1 MRESTRVAGGRKP
14 RRTVV
19 SLVFALVF
27 GVMGVVPPP
36 ALAEHLDYQIGEAS
50 DNDATRRV
58 ALNMEV
64 DAPFDGATFNIS
76 FTCDD
81 GSSATNPSAGNG
93 ETTIASDVAVGAV
106 CTATQ
111 INPGVDWSVEL
122 PDDLTITAAGPN
134 AFTIKNTYSATRRVA
149 LNMEVDAPFDG
160 ATFNIS
166 FTCDDG
172 SSATN
177 PSAGNGDTTIASD
190 VAVGAVCTATQI
202 NPGPDWSVELP
213 DDLTVTAAGPNEFT
227 IKNTYSATRRVALNM
242 EVDADAPFDGA
253 TFNISFTCDD
263 GTDIVTSGSVTVG
276 DGDIAAIN
284 DVLVGWS
291 CTATESNIPANWT
304 VSYSPSQTITVTAAG
319 PNVITIVN
327 TYVPPPPAGQGCT
340 PGYWKNHFDRWPA
353 NWSHYDAQFEA
364 VYDYSLIEAIQ
375 LMGGGGKALARHAA
389 AGLLN
394 AFTGGVDY
402 QLDSGTI
409 LAGGYAKDVLEFNN
423 DLGCPLG
430 GTSASPVPTPRQVD
444 AAAEEAAAEEDT
456 SVDDTA
462 EGEHAEEEAALVI
475 EVPEAES
482 AEEEPTEE
490 SSAGRVV
497 DPPVDEAPVEQ
508 ETPADDAPGK
518 SDNTWGKNKGKAK
531 GNKGK

>member
-93 ETTIASDVAVGAV
+93 
-106 CTATQ
+106 
-111 INPGVDWSVEL
+111 
-122 PDDLTITAAGPN
+122 
-134 AFTIKNTYSATRRVA
+134 
-149 LNMEVDAPFDG
+149 
-160 ATFNIS
+160 
-166 FTCDDG
+166 
-172 SSATN
+172 
-177 PSAGNGDTTIASD
+177 DTTIASD

-202 NPGPDWSVELP
+202 NAGPDWSVELP
-213 DDLTVTAAGPNEFT
+213 DALTITAAGPNEFT
-227 IKNTYSATRRVALNM
+227 IKNTYSATRTVTVNM
-242 EVDADAPFDGA
+242 EVDAPFDGA

-518 SDNTWGKNKGKAK
+518 SDDAWGKNKGKAK